1 MALNASIEA
10 ARAGEHGRGFAV
22 VAEEVRQLSEES
34 SRSAEQIASI
44 AYDIRQSVR
53 GVAERLERSW
63 FQEAMQGREVVTDPY
78 ISTLNDQP
86 CVTLAFPIR
95 GNAGDVIGVLGGDIS
110 AS

>member
-53 GVAERLERSW
+53 GVAERLERPW